1 MNSMHMEL
9 LITIIKDYKKVE
21 EILLGFIEIEVTGS
35 TVIEGKGMGQ
45 LLGDVPIHASLRGLF
60 PGSAVDSY
68 VILTVEDA
76 SRVMKACEL
85 IEKVCGS
92 MNKPSE
98 GVLFSVPV
106 NRVRGLTKST

>member
-45 LLGDVPIHASLRGLF
+45 LLGDVPILASLRGLF

-68 VILTVEDA
+68 VILTVADE
-76 SRVMKACEL
+76 SRVVKACEL